1 MVGLIGDTLAKVEAL
16 SLYCKKFQFLD
27 LPRPG
32 QESAEG
38 SSVHLII

>member
-16 SLYCKKFQFLD
+16 SLYCIFQFLD

-38 SSVHLII
+38 SSVCLII